1 MRCLDR
7 IIGVHGE
14 VERTSCACRA
24 CKEEDHA
31 GTKAARH
38 LGYAIVPDRIASDVG
53 VPSEKLAM
61 KPITSPDKGSMPAG
75 PCRAGV
81 AVIRNVAPSGLL
93 IFVLCHGANPS
104 AGVPSRCAPATWSIK
119 CRISEQAETVRFD
132 ECSGAANQSD
142 DWCTHDHSR

>member
-1 MRCLDR
+1 
-7 IIGVHGE
+7 
-14 VERTSCACRA
+14 
-24 CKEEDHA
+24 
-31 GTKAARH
+31 
-38 LGYAIVPDRIASDVG
+38 
-53 VPSEKLAM
+53 M

-104 AGVPSRCAPATWSIK
+104 AGVPRPLCTSVRREQARRGHSVSFAGTIEIVSMLVVAQEYRVDLSDLICRRRRSGELFQRDMRQLVFTWSIK
-119 CRISEQAETVRFD
+119 CRISEQVETVRFD
-132 ECSGAANQSD
+132 ECSGTANQSD